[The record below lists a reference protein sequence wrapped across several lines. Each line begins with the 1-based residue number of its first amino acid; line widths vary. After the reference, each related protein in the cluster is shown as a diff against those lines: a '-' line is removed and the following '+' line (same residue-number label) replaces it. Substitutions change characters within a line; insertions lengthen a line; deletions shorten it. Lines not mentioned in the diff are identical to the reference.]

1 MTSVASAATEVR
13 NAAPSGVMPSD
24 KSIPQTLASTPAA
37 GRPLSL
43 INARPW
49 VRSTEVTDS
58 PGACA
63 AALSSPGSSAPA
75 WPGGASSSHSPGP
88 EPTTRVPSGSR
99 AARPNGT
106 PSQAATSPPTG
117 ARSCTLVSGVQSVR
131 VSAPLARRPLTSH
144 PALTATGGAGAMGL
158 RATAVLARGDDPPEP
173 PGLDTHPPPVR
184 VDVRVVGGD
193 PRLDQAPAG
202 QPHRHHGSRVG
213 EARLDLGQA
222 DGPAQRR
229 RHPAGGDPPGDLGA
243 VNDQAGFLRHHRRVD
258 RLQPDQ
264 LDGDAARQLPG

>member
-24 KSIPQTLASTPAA
+24 KSIPQTLASTLAA
-37 GRPLSL
+37 DGPCSL

-49 VRSTEVTDS
+49 VRSTQVTDS

-63 AALSSPGSSAPA
+63 AAFSSIGSSEPA
-75 WPGGASSSHSPGP
+75 WPGAASSSHSPDP

-106 PSQAATSPPTG
+106 PSEAATSPFTG
-117 ARSCTLVSGVQSVR
+117 ARSCTLASGVQSVR
-131 VSAPLARRPLTSH
+131 VSAPAPAALARRPLTSH
-144 PALTATGGAGAMGL
+144 PAWTTTGGAGAMGL
-158 RATAVLARGDDPPEP
+158 RATGAVLAQGDTPLSRGMPPDPHGPEP
-173 PGLDTHPPPVR
+173 PDAVPPSGTGISGSDTHPPPVR
-184 VDVRVVGGD
+184 IDVRMLRGD
-193 PRLDQAPAG
+193 PRLDQPVAR
-202 QPHRHHGSRVG
+202 QPHRDHGSRLG

-229 RHPAGGDPPGDLGA
+229 
-243 VNDQAGFLRHHRRVD
+243 
-258 RLQPDQ
+258 
-264 LDGDAARQLPG
+264 

>member
-24 KSIPQTLASTPAA
+24 KSIPQTLASTLAA
-37 GRPLSL
+37 DGPCSL

-49 VRSTEVTDS
+49 VRLTQVTDS

-63 AALSSPGSSAPA
+63 AAFSSVGSSAPA
-75 WPGGASSSHSPGP
+75 WPGAASSSHSPGP

-106 PSQAATSPPTG
+106 PSEAATSPSTG
-117 ARSCTLVSGVQSVR
+117 ARNCTLVSGVQSVR
-131 VSAPLARRPLTSH
+131 VRAPAPAALARRPLTSH
-144 PALTATGGAGAMGL
+144 PALTTTGSQL
-158 RATAVLARGDDPPEP
+158 VRGDSPEP
-173 PGLDTHPPPVR
+173 SAAVPPGGTARASDAGISGSDTHPPPVR
-184 VDVRVVGGD
+184 IDVRMLRGD
-193 PRLDQAPAG
+193 PRLDQAAAG
-202 QPHRHHGSRVG
+202 QPHRDHGSGLG

-229 RHPAGGDPPGDLGA
+229 
-243 VNDQAGFLRHHRRVD
+243 
-258 RLQPDQ
+258 
-264 LDGDAARQLPG
+264 